1 MYSIVSTIMCAALLV
16 SEPPPGTN
24 PTSTGVPVRMTVTV
38 NVDKGKRMPQI
49 DMKDVSVKKNKE
61 QLQVTEWVPAQGDHA
76 GLELF
81 FLIDDASIST
91 LGNQLKDLSDF
102 FNAQPATTA
111 IGVGYARNANVEI
124 RQEFTTDHVL
134 AAKALRLPLTNV
146 GAFGSP
152 YLSVTDLMKRW
163 PASSNRREVVLVTD
177 GIDRANRG
185 RNALVNPDVDTA
197 ARVAQKT
204 GTIIHTLYFPGVGHW
219 CRNFW
224 EANSG
229 QNGIAK
235 LADVTGGESFFLG
248 VQTPVSFSPYLD
260 QLQRILDNQ
269 YLMTVSAKPGKKA
282 ALQYVTVTTEVAG
295 VDFST
300 PDAIWVPAAK

>member
-1 MYSIVSTIMCAALLV
+1 MCAALLV

-111 IGVGYARNANVEI
+111 IGVGYARNATVEI
-124 RQEFTTDHVL
+124 RQEFTTDHAL

-197 ARVAQKT
+197 ARVTQET

-219 CRNFW
+219 RRNFW